1 MVTKRKLLNKVL
13 RWYMKVFV
21 RDGTQIPYMG
31 RYGGLKWNNWV

>member
-21 RDGTQIPYMG
+21 RDGIIPYIG